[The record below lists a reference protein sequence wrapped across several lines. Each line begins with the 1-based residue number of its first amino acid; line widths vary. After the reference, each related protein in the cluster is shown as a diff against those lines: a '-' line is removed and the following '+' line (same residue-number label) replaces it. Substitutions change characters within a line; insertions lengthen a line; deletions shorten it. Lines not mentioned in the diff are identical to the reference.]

1 MPISI
6 LGWAVGALVVAVA
19 GAGYKW
25 WNNDEDNSSSSEN
38 KKFEYGS
45 TIIIGPQRSGKT
57 HLANWLVD
65 NKLLDEYIPTDYTMK
80 IKDFLD
86 YSGHYEDANYWEN
99 DIKDKINIFY
109 LFDLKKFINQVNY
122 ENGNKKYNDV
132 VINQISFFTEH
143 LKEKVKDK
151 RIIIIGTHFDKI
163 DNAKAQEI
171 VSELK
176 NNNIDLGK
184 ARIIYGSLDNKENAY
199 KLEQKI
205 INVLK
210 EF

>member
-1 MPISI
+1 MPIPI
-6 LGWAVGALVVAVA
+6 IGAAIVGVAIV
-19 GAGYKW
+19 GGIYKYFSE
-25 WNNDEDNSSSSEN
+25 DEEDNASDNKN

-99 DIKDKINIFY
+99 DIKDKTNIFY

-151 RIIIIGTHFDKI
+151 KIIIIGTHFDKI

-171 VSELK
+171 ISKLK